1 MKEEE
6 NTIAKIR
13 AKIGEKKKIVNQ
25 VFLKTLAVKLR
36 MKQGDFAI

>member
-13 AKIGEKKKIVNQ
+13 AKIGEKKKNSKSS
-25 VFLKTLAVKLR
+25 FLEN
-36 MKQGDFAI
+36 FSS

>member
-13 AKIGEKKKIVNQ
+13 AKIGEKKNSKSS
-25 VFLKTLAVKLR
+25 FLEN
-36 MKQGDFAI
+36 FSS

>member
-13 AKIGEKKKIVNQ
+13 AKIGEKKKNQ

-36 MKQGDFAI
+36 MKQEDFAI

>member
-1 MKEEE
+1 MEGMKEEE

-13 AKIGEKKKIVNQ
+13 AKIGEKKNQ

-36 MKQGDFAI
+36 MKQEDFAI